1 MFDFYDFFGNADFFT
16 PATVYREVTRC
27 PVCGQT
33 LSDFKRTG
41 KLGCSECY
49 TAFKSPLNEVLRQ
62 VHRNPVHVGK
72 IPGNM
77 RAELSKKHKLRELKN
92 ALQEAVKNENYEE
105 AAKLHKE
112 ILEIEKG

>member
-1 MFDFYDFFGNADFFT
+1 MFDFYDLFGNTDFFT
-16 PATVYREVTRC
+16 PTVVFREVARC

-33 LSDFKRTG
+33 FSDFKKTG

-49 TAFKSPLNEVLRQ
+49 STFATPLTEVLSQ
-62 VHRNPVHVGK
+62 LHRNPVHTGK

-77 RAELSKKHKLRELKN
+77 RAELSKKQRLISLKT
-92 ALQEAVKNENYEE
+92 ALQEAVKKENYEE

-112 ILEIEKG
+112 IIEIEKG

>member
-1 MFDFYDFFGNADFFT
+1 MFDFYDFFGGTNFFSS
-16 PATVYREVTRC
+16 PSVYREVARC
-27 PVCGQT
+27 PLCGESF
-33 LSDFKRTG
+33 SDFKRTG

-49 TAFKSPLNEVLRQ
+49 NTFKAPLMEVLRQ
-62 VHRNPVHVGK
+62 VHRNPVHQGK

-77 RAELSKKHKLRELKN
+77 RAEISKKQRLSQLK
-92 ALQEAVKNENYEE
+92 ASLQEAVKCENYEE

>member
-1 MFDFYDFFGNADFFT
+1 MFDFYDFFSNADFFA
-16 PATVYREVTRC
+16 PGTVYREVTRC
-27 PVCGQT
+27 PVCGLS
-33 LSDFKRTG
+33 LSDFKRSG

-49 TAFKSPLNEVLRQ
+49 STFMNPLSDVLRQ

-72 IPGNM
+72 VPGNLKAEFSKKQ
-77 RAELSKKHKLRELKN
+77 RLAELKTS
-92 ALQEAVKNENYEE
+92 LQEAVRAEKYEE

>member
-1 MFDFYDFFGNADFFT
+1 MFDFYDFFGNGDFFAPT
-16 PATVYREVTRC
+16 VVYREVTRC
-27 PVCGQT
+27 PMCGQSF
-33 LSDFKRTG
+33 SDFKRTG

-49 TAFKSPLNEVLRQ
+49 NTFKVPLTEVLRQ
-62 VHRNPVHVGK
+62 VHRNPVHTGK

-77 RAELSKKHKLRELKN
+77 RAELSKKQKLSELKS
-92 ALQEAVKNENYEE
+92 ALQDAVKQENYEE

>member
-1 MFDFYDFFGNADFFT
+1 MFDFYDFFSGANFF
-16 PATVYREVTRC
+16 PSATVYRDVPRC
-27 PVCGQT
+27 PICGESF
-33 LSDFKRTG
+33 SDFKRTG

-49 TAFKSPLNEVLRQ
+49 NTFKFPLAEVLRQ
-62 VHRNPVHVGK
+62 VHRNPIHHGK

-77 RAELSKKHKLRELKN
+77 RAEFSKKQRLTELKVS
-92 ALQEAVKNENYEE
+92 LQEAVKCENYEE